1 MYVTDG
7 NTISGGIHGVSF
19 LLQKEKIMV
28 LVIELLL
35 IGVGL
40 SMDAFAVS
48 VCKGLAMR
56 KVNKKQ
62 AFIIGL
68 FFGGFQALMP
78 FIGWALGTQF
88 ESYIT
93 SIDHWIAFILLAL
106 IGGKMVIEATKT
118 EEEQEIKQM
127 DPPLDMKEML
137 LLAIATSIDALAVGI
152 TFAFLQYPIVE
163 AMLIIGMTTFVL
175 SIIGVY
181 VGNAFGSRYQKRA
194 EMAGGIILIL
204 IGLKILLEHLGILV
218 L

>member
-1 MYVTDG
+1 
-7 NTISGGIHGVSF
+7 
-19 LLQKEKIMV
+19 MV

-163 AMLIIGMTTFVL
+163 AMLIIGLTTFVL